1 LKPKDLPFSSVG
13 DIIKTSVPSDLPV
26 STRTLPAHKQSPQF
40 DLFTTFFGDSR
51 NLSNTIELWDTIP
64 KYAVSPRLQSKM
76 RDDKGNLPVHEQE
89 FEYRPSLDNAPVS
102 IPCKVK
108 IQPASI
114 QNPDGS
120 YTQYY
125 PSTDEE
131 LVDEVLRKIFTDQQF
146 GVHRPAATESWVR
159 FSLKMIQ
166 KELAARGKTRSIPEI
181 KTSLEIL
188 SKAVYEVKFTAQ
200 NRSPILY
207 TNPIL
212 SDLTRTTRQDY
223 LEDTKALWCARLPAL
238 ISKSINELTYRQFNY
253 GTLMSL
259 STPLARWL
267 HKKLSHHYI
276 NAGIL
281 TSHNLLFSSID
292 RDSGLLHH
300 PRTSANVTTVDTA
313 FEELRKIDVVS
324 WFKKDER
331 RQGKKINDILYTLLP
346 TSSFVDEIK
355 AANARQR
362 DHRAALKRSTAS
374 LSPR

>member
-1 LKPKDLPFSSVG
+1 LKSKDLSFSSVG
-13 DIIKTSVPSDLPV
+13 DIINTSSPSGLPV
-26 STRTLPAHKQSPQF
+26 PNRTPPANKQSPQF

-64 KYAVSPRLQSKM
+64 KYAVSPRLQSKW

-89 FEYRPSLDNAPVS
+89 FEYRPTVDNAPVS
-102 IPCKVK
+102 IPCKVT

-114 QNPDGS
+114 RNPDGS
-120 YTQYY
+120 FTQYY

-146 GVHRPAATESWVR
+146 GIHKPAASESWVR

-188 SKAVYEVKFTAQ
+188 SRAVYEVKLSAQ
-200 NRSPILY
+200 NRPQILY

-212 SDLTRTTRQDY
+212 NDLTRTTRQDY
-223 LEDTKALWCARLPAL
+223 LEDTKVLWCTRLPAL

-259 STPLARWL
+259 SSPLARWL
-267 HKKLSHHYI
+267 HKKLSHHYT
-276 NAGIL
+276 NAGVL
-281 TSHNLLFSSID
+281 TQYNLLFSSID

-313 FEELRKIDVVS
+313 FEELKKTDIIN

-331 RQGKKINDILYTLLP
+331 RKGKKINDILYTLLP

-355 AANARQR
+355 TANARQR
-362 DHRAALKRSTAS
+362 DHRAELKRSVAS
-374 LSPR
+374 LPPR